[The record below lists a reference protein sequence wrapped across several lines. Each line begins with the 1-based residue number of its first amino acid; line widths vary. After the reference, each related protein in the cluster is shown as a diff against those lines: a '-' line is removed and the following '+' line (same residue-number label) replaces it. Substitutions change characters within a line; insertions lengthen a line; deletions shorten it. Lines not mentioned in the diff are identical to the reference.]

1 MFASVKNRLSGLIHN
16 KVVLYLLV
24 LIALVNLYTYGI
36 EDDQTYSGFMV
47 IIGFLTSFFNKN
59 MVVIL
64 FTSIIITNILRFGM
78 NGMNLNQFREGFDI
92 GDLDKLTD
100 QLSNLGGEDKTTT
113 NTISTDNLPTTEE
126 EEKIVSEIAN
136 LPNTSQ
142 KEQIAELIKR
152 YDTTS
157 LVTKLDSKIDFT
169 KMTTAKGK
177 MENALAHVDK
187 IEDPAQRKSVKGL
200 LDIQIKMIDQM
211 FNLSPLIDEY
221 KGLLKG
227 FK

>member
-1 MFASVKNRLSGLIHN
+1 MFASIKNRLSGLIHS

-64 FTSIIITNILRFGM
+64 FTSIIFTNILRFGM

-100 QLSNLGGEDKTTT
+100 QLSNLGGGDKTTT
-113 NTISTDNLPTTEE
+113 SPDNLPTTEE
-126 EEKIVSEIAN
+126 EEKVVAEIAN
-136 LPNTSQ
+136 LPNTTQ

-200 LDIQIKMIDQM
+200 LDIQIKMINQM
-211 FNLSPLIDEY
+211 FNLSPLMDEY

>member
-1 MFASVKNRLSGLIHN
+1 MFASIKNRLSGLIHS

-64 FTSIIITNILRFGM
+64 FTSIIFTNILRFGM

-100 QLSNLGGEDKTTT
+100 QLSNLGGGDKTTT
-113 NTISTDNLPTTEE
+113 SPDNLPTTEE
-126 EEKIVSEIAN
+126 EEKVVTEIAN
-136 LPNTSQ
+136 LPNTTQ

-200 LDIQIKMIDQM
+200 LDIQIKMINQM
-211 FNLSPLIDEY
+211 FNLSPLMDEY

>member
-1 MFASVKNRLSGLIHN
+1 
-16 KVVLYLLV
+16 
-24 LIALVNLYTYGI
+24 
-36 EDDQTYSGFMV
+36 
-47 IIGFLTSFFNKN
+47 
-59 MVVIL
+59 
-64 FTSIIITNILRFGM
+64 M

-100 QLSNLGGEDKTTT
+100 QLSNLGGGDKTTT
-113 NTISTDNLPTTEE
+113 SPDNLPTTEE
-126 EEKIVSEIAN
+126 EEKVVTEIAN
-136 LPNTSQ
+136 LPNTTQ
-142 KEQIAELIKR
+142 KEQFAELIKR

-200 LDIQIKMIDQM
+200 LDIQIKMINQM
-211 FNLSPLIDEY
+211 FNLSPLMDEY

>member
-1 MFASVKNRLSGLIHN
+1 MFASIKNRLSGLIHS

-64 FTSIIITNILRFGM
+64 FTSIIFTNILRFGM

-100 QLSNLGGEDKTTT
+100 QLSNLGGGDKTTT
-113 NTISTDNLPTTEE
+113 SPDNLPTTEE
-126 EEKIVSEIAN
+126 EEKVVTEIAN
-136 LPNTSQ
+136 LPNTTQ

-211 FNLSPLIDEY
+211 FNISPLMDEY

>member
-1 MFASVKNRLSGLIHN
+1 MFASIKNRLSGLIHS

-64 FTSIIITNILRFGM
+64 FTSIIFTNILRFGM

-100 QLSNLGGEDKTTT
+100 QLSNLGGGDKTTT
-113 NTISTDNLPTTEE
+113 SPDNLPTTEE
-126 EEKIVSEIAN
+126 EEKVVTEIAN
-136 LPNTSQ
+136 LPNTTQ
-142 KEQIAELIKR
+142 KEQFAELIKR

-177 MENALAHVDK
+177 METALAHVDK

-200 LDIQIKMIDQM
+200 LDIQIKMINQM
-211 FNLSPLIDEY
+211 FNLSPLMDEY